1 MTKESDILKIVKED
15 ILEVVGRK
23 NKRTP
28 LKFMKLE
35 VTVFHSFVSKAIKEL
50 EEEGLIK
57 ISSEKRP
64 WKEYI
69 QLTKEGQVRANAIIK
84 KHSILEKYFFKE
96 RGSEEEAIEATNIL
110 EHYISTEVIDTIK
123 KLSTFKK
130 EGIPLTEF
138 KQEEGLIVNIN
149 LNIGLFE
156 RVISMGIYPGEK
168 IRITDKIP
176 NGIIIEIKN
185 KKFALDNNIAKEI
198 KVLEYEKS

>member
-1 MTKESDILKIVKED
+1 MTKESDILRIAKED

-23 NKRTP
+23 NKRIP

-57 ISSEKRP
+57 VSSEKRP
-64 WKEYI
+64 QREYI
-69 QLTKEGQVRANAIIK
+69 QLTKEGQVKANVIIK
-84 KHSILEKYFFKE
+84 KHSVLEKYFKE
-96 RGSEEEAIEATNIL
+96 RRGEEEAIKATNIL

-130 EGIPLTEF
+130 KGISLTEF
-138 KQEEGLIVNIN
+138 KQKEGLIANIN

-168 IRITDKIP
+168 IGITDKIP

-185 KKFALDNNIAKEI
+185 KKFVLDKGIAKEI